1 MTTVKHWA
9 AVVATAIVAAFIT
22 ATAFGAF
29 AADLGGN
36 CCADLEERIADLE
49 ATTART
55 TNKGKVRVEVAG
67 VVNEAII
74 VWGDGILGKANS
86 AVIPNGVNPSR
97 FAFMASSNLGHGYS
111 AGATFSIYVGQ
122 WDALTGSG
130 MLGGTQANG
139 QSTVAVREAS
149 AFISTSWGK
158 LTLGKTAQATYKIA
172 DQSEANVQDADELL
186 SFAPLFGGPGAT
198 EVLDFYSG
206 QYLDVVRFETQKYNG
221 LVVSAS
227 WGRDGEVANFATGC
241 GTFVGAPACQ
251 KNEWDVA
258 ARWEGDYQQFKGKI
272 GVGYRDGGVFTG
284 LQPLFAFP
292 MLAYADKTYSGGAS
306 VMHIPSGWFADG
318 AYGHTDLTGTL
329 GGPGKPTIMTWEVR
343 TGVEEHWV
351 QGLGKTTV
359 YVEYADMKLNNVLNG
374 LTGPGDTST
383 DVKWWGVG
391 VVQALNEAVN
401 VYANVKDYM
410 LGSDLKNANV
420 CTGTCNG
427 PQAKDT
433 TVGMVG
439 AAVRF

>member
-1 MTTVKHWA
+1 MSTVKQLGCVLA
-9 AVVATAIVAAFIT
+9 TMFVVALVAP
-22 ATAFGAF
+22 GAF

-36 CCADLEERIADLE
+36 CCADLEERIAELE
-49 ATTART
+49 ASTAKV
-55 TNKGKVRVEVAG
+55 TNKGKVRVEVTG
-67 VVNEAII
+67 VVNEALIA
-74 VWGDGILGKANS
+74 WGDGILGKANS

-97 FAFMASSNLGHGYS
+97 FAFVASSNLGHGYS

-130 MLGGTQANG
+130 MLGGIQANG
-139 QSTVAVREAS
+139 QSTLAVREAS
-149 AFISTSWGK
+149 AYISTSWGK
-158 LTLGKTAQATYKIA
+158 VTLGKTAQATYKIA
-172 DQSEANVQDADELL
+172 DQSTANVQDADELL

-221 LVVSAS
+221 VVLSAS

-241 GTFVGAPACQ
+241 GTSVGAPACQ

-258 ARWEGDYQQFKGKI
+258 ARWEGGYQQFKGKA
-272 GVGYRDGGVFTG
+272 GVGYREGGVFTG
-284 LQPLFAFP
+284 LQPLLAFP
-292 MLAYADKTYSGGAS
+292 MLAYADKTYSGGLS
-306 VMHIPSGWFADG
+306 VMHAPTGWFADG

-329 GGPGKPTIMTWEVR
+329 GGPGVGKPTIVTWEVR

-359 YVEYADMKLNNVLNG
+359 YVEYADMKLDNILNG
-374 LTGPGDTST
+374 LTGPKDTST

-410 LGSDLKNANV
+410 LGSDLKDNNV
-420 CTGTCNG
+420 CTGVCNG

-439 AAVRF
+439 AAIKF